1 MLTVD
6 NKNYICSL
14 DYAMSIIKG
23 KWKSVIICH
32 LKRSST
38 RFLELQ
44 RKLPGVSQKVLTENL
59 KELESDKIVKK
70 IVFPEVP
77 PRVEYELTE
86 TGYKLF
92 EIIHQLEIWGG
103 DYIREFK
110 S

>member
-1 MLTVD
+1 MLNVD

-32 LKRSST
+32 LNRSST

-92 EIIHQLEIWGG
+92 EIIHQLEIWGE

>member
-1 MLTVD
+1 MINID
-6 NKNYICSL
+6 DKNYICSL

-32 LKRSST
+32 LNRSST

-59 KELESDKIVKK
+59 KELENDKIIKK

-77 PRVEYELTE
+77 PRVEYELTD
-86 TGYKLF
+86 TGYRLF
-92 EIIHQLEIWGG
+92 GIITQLETWGKE
-103 DYIREFK
+103 YIKEFK